1 MGSLN
6 KQALLRY
13 RIINEHIS
21 QGSYPSMDKLIEACE
36 DRIGVRFS
44 PETIQKDIKAMKED
58 ELLGYNAPIYF
69 NRQYRGYEYL
79 DKDYTIDKIKLNDDE
94 FGVLENIIDIL
105 KQFKGS
111 SLGES
116 FNSAVDKISTSIR
129 SNMEARRNN
138 IISLEPQSEY
148 INLKDIELFIDFI
161 KEHTPL
167 SIINAKTPIFEGDII
182 HPYLLKEYHNRWYVI
197 AYSELYNEI
206 KVFDIRYIYDIYK
219 LTKREFIFKAFDEDV
234 FFKHAMGVGIQHKLL
249 VKTQIEFNKE
259 FHDEINSI
267 SLHPS
272 QQIVKYRKN
281 GNFIIELKIYITNE
295 FFNEILSFG
304 ASAKVLKP
312 KWVVGMMKC
321 YIQSMGNLY
330 KISKDECNKKYKITT
345 LK

>member
-1 MGSLN
+1 MGALN

-13 RIINEHIS
+13 RIINERIS
-21 QGSYPSMDKLIEACE
+21 QGSYPSMDELIEACE
-36 DRIGVRFS
+36 DKIGVRFS

-58 ELLGYNAPIYF
+58 EILGYHAPIYF

-79 DKDYTIDKIKLNDDE
+79 EKDYTIEKISLNDDE

-111 SLGES
+111 SLGDS

-148 INLKDIELFIDFI
+148 TNIKDIELFISYI
-161 KEHTPL
+161 KEHIPL
-167 SIINAKTPIFEGDII
+167 SVINASATVFEGDII
-182 HPYLLKEYHNRWYVI
+182 HPYMLKEYHNRWYVV
-197 AYSELYNEI
+197 AYSELYDEI

-219 LTKREFIFKAFDEDV
+219 LTKRKFIFKDFDENV
-234 FFKHAMGVGIQHKLL
+234 FFKHSIGVGIQHKLL
-249 VKTQIEFNKE
+249 VETQIEFNKE
-259 FHDEINSI
+259 LHNEINSI
-267 SLHPS
+267 PLHPS

-281 GNFIIELKIYITNE
+281 GNFVIELKIYITNE
-295 FFNEILSFG
+295 FFNEVLSFG
-304 ASAKVLKP
+304 ASAKILKP

-321 YIQSMGNLY
+321 YIQSMDKLY
-330 KISKDECNKKYKITT
+330 DISEDECSKKYKITNS
-345 LK
+345 K